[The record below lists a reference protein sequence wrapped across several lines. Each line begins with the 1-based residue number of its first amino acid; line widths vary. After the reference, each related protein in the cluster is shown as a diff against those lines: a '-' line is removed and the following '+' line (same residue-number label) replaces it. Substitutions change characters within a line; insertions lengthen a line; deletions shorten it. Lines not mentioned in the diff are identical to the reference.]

1 VFDWGEEESM
11 AFLTDALEGLAG
23 LPQPAVL
30 AVTGALTLAE
40 CTLGVGFLAPGE
52 SALLLASTTV
62 TSVPRFLVMWLVVSV
77 CAVAGDSI
85 GYYLGRRFG
94 DRLRDSRLVG
104 KVGRQHWD
112 KASELLRRRGAW
124 AVFAAR
130 FMPVVRTLVPAS
142 AGASKLE
149 YRRFLSASIAGAVCW
164 SALHIGI
171 GSAAG
176 ASAKYIE
183 SVFNGAMWVLLA
195 VGVLIGV
202 VVVLRRRK
210 RDTAAEVR
218 ELEEVA

>member
-1 VFDWGEEESM
+1 MS
-11 AFLTDALEGLAG
+11 FLTDALEGLAG

-40 CTLGVGFLAPGE
+40 CTLGIGFLAPGE

-62 TSVPRFLVMWLVVSV
+62 TSVPRFLVMWLVVTV
-77 CAVAGDSI
+77 CAIAGDSI
-85 GYYLGRRFG
+85 GYHLCRRYG
-94 DRLRDSRLVG
+94 DRLRDSRIIRRVG
-104 KVGRQHWD
+104 QQHWD
-112 KASELLRRRGAW
+112 KAGDLLRRRGAW

-149 YRRFLSASIAGAVCW
+149 YRRFLPASIAGATCW

-171 GSAAG
+171 GATAG

-183 SVFNGAMWVLLA
+183 SVFNGAMWIVLGLA
-195 VGVLIGV
+195 VVVGVI
-202 VVVLRRRK
+202 VVLRRR
-210 RDTAAEVR
+210 RRTPELQEVG
-218 ELEEVA
+218 

>member
-1 VFDWGEEESM
+1 MS
-11 AFLTDALEGLAG
+11 FLTDALEGLAG

-77 CAVAGDSI
+77 CAIAGDSI
-85 GYYLGRRFG
+85 GYHLGRRFG
-94 DRLRDSRLVG
+94 DRLRDSRLVR

-112 KASELLRRRGAW
+112 KAAELLRTRGAW
-124 AVFAAR
+124 AVFVAR

-142 AGASKLE
+142 AGASGME
-149 YRRFLSASIAGAVCW
+149 YRRFLPASVAGAVCW

-176 ASAKYIE
+176 ASAKYVE

-195 VGVLIGV
+195 IAVVIGA
-202 VVVLRRRK
+202 VVVLRRR
-210 RDTAAEVR
+210 RQATETR

>member
-1 VFDWGEEESM
+1 MS
-11 AFLTDALEGLAG
+11 FLTDALEGLAG

-62 TSVPRFLVMWLVVSV
+62 TTVPRFLVMWLVVTV
-77 CAVAGDSI
+77 CAIAGDSI
-85 GYYLGRRFG
+85 GYYLGRRYG
-94 DRLRDSRLVG
+94 DRLRDSRIVR
-104 KVGRQHWD
+104 KVGQQHWD
-112 KASELLRRRGAW
+112 KAGELLRRRGAW

-149 YRRFLSASIAGAVCW
+149 YRRFLPASIAGAVCW

-171 GSAAG
+171 GATAG
-176 ASAKYIE
+176 ASAKYVE
-183 SVFNGAMWVLLA
+183 SVFNGAMWVLLGVAA
-195 VGVLIGV
+195 VIGL
-202 VVVLRRRK
+202 VVVLRRR
-210 RDTAAEVR
+210 RQATAVKAV
-218 ELEEVA
+218 ELEEVS

>member
-1 VFDWGEEESM
+1 M

-94 DRLRDSRLVG
+94 DRLRDSKLVRRM
-104 KVGRQHWD
+104 GRQHWD

-149 YRRFLSASIAGAVCW
+149 YRRFLLASIAGAVCW

-183 SVFNGAMWVLLA
+183 SVFNGAMWVLMA
-195 VGVLIGV
+195 VAVVIGV

-210 RDTAAEVR
+210 RDTAAEVK

>member
-1 VFDWGEEESM
+1 M
-11 AFLTDALEGLAG
+11 ALLTDALEGLAG

-40 CTLGVGFLAPGE
+40 CTLGVGFIAPGE

-77 CAVAGDSI
+77 CAVVGDSI
-85 GYYLGRRFG
+85 GYYLGRRYG
-94 DRLRDSRLVG
+94 DRLRDS
-104 KVGRQHWD
+104 KVVRKLGQEHWD
-112 KASELLRRRGAW
+112 KAGELLRRRGAW
-124 AVFAAR
+124 AVFFAR

-149 YRRFLSASIAGAVCW
+149 YRRFLPASIAGAVCW

-183 SVFNGAMWVLLA
+183 SVFNGVMWVLMGLA
-195 VGVLIGV
+195 VLVAVIV
-202 VVVLRRRK
+202 FLRKRRK
-210 RDTAAEVR
+210 AAAGAAEAK

>member
-1 VFDWGEEESM
+1 M

-85 GYYLGRRFG
+85 GYYLGRRYG
-94 DRLRDSRLVG
+94 DRLRDS
-104 KVGRQHWD
+104 KVIRKLGQHHWD
-112 KASELLRRRGAW
+112 SAGDLLRRRGAW
-124 AVFAAR
+124 AVFFAR

-149 YRRFLSASIAGAVCW
+149 YRRFLPASIAGAVAW

-183 SVFNGAMWVLLA
+183 SVFNGAMWVIMAIA
-195 VGVLIGV
+195 VLVGV
-202 VVVLRRRK
+202 VVVLRRR
-210 RDTAAEVR
+210 RQAAAAEPPR

>member
-1 VFDWGEEESM
+1 M

-94 DRLRDSRLVG
+94 DRLRDSKLVRRM
-104 KVGRQHWD
+104 GRQHWD
-112 KASELLRRRGAW
+112 KASELNETSQNA
-124 AVFAAR
+124 
-130 FMPVVRTLVPAS
+130 
-142 AGASKLE
+142 
-149 YRRFLSASIAGAVCW
+149 
-164 SALHIGI
+164 
-171 GSAAG
+171 
-176 ASAKYIE
+176 
-183 SVFNGAMWVLLA
+183 
-195 VGVLIGV
+195 
-202 VVVLRRRK
+202 
-210 RDTAAEVR
+210 
-218 ELEEVA
+218 

>member
-1 VFDWGEEESM
+1 MS
-11 AFLTDALEGLAG
+11 FLTDALEGLAG

-62 TSVPRFLVMWLVVSV
+62 TSVPRFLVMWLVVTV

-85 GYYLGRRFG
+85 GYFLGRRFG
-94 DRLRDSRLVG
+94 DRLRESKVVR
-104 KVGRQHWD
+104 KVGQQHWD
-112 KASELLRRRGAW
+112 KAGELLRRRGAW
-124 AVFAAR
+124 AVFFAR

-149 YRRFLSASIAGAVCW
+149 YRRFLPASIAGAVCW

-183 SVFNGAMWVLLA
+183 SVFNGAMWILLGVAA
-195 VGVLIGV
+195 VIGV
-202 VVVLRRRK
+202 IVVLRRR
-210 RDTAAEVR
+210 RQGTAAEAR

>member
-1 VFDWGEEESM
+1 M

-40 CTLGVGFLAPGE
+40 CTLGVGFIAPGE

-85 GYYLGRRFG
+85 GYYLGRRYG
-94 DRLRDSRLVG
+94 DRLRDSKIVRKLG
-104 KVGRQHWD
+104 QEHWD
-112 KASELLRRRGAW
+112 KAGDLLRRRGAW
-124 AVFAAR
+124 AVFFAR

-149 YRRFLSASIAGAVCW
+149 YRRFLPASIAGAVCW

-183 SVFNGAMWVLLA
+183 SVFNGAMWVLMGLA
-195 VGVLIGV
+195 VV
-202 VVVLRRRK
+202 VALVVFLRKRRK
-210 RDTAAEVR
+210 AAVEPK

>member
-1 VFDWGEEESM
+1 MS
-11 AFLTDALEGLAG
+11 FLTDALEGLAG

-62 TSVPRFLVMWLVVSV
+62 TTVPRFLVMWLVVTV
-77 CAVAGDSI
+77 CAIAGDSI
-85 GYYLGRRFG
+85 GYYLGRRYG
-94 DRLRDSRLVG
+94 DRLRDSRIVR
-104 KVGRQHWD
+104 KVGQQHWD
-112 KASELLRRRGAW
+112 KAGELLRRRGAW

-149 YRRFLSASIAGAVCW
+149 YRRFLPASIAGAVCW

-171 GSAAG
+171 GATAG
-176 ASAKYIE
+176 ASAKYVE
-183 SVFNGAMWVLLA
+183 SVFNGAMWVLLGVAA
-195 VGVLIGV
+195 VIGL
-202 VVVLRRRK
+202 VVVLRRR
-210 RDTAAEVR
+210 RQAAAVKAV
-218 ELEEVA
+218 ELEEVS

>member
-1 VFDWGEEESM
+1 M

-94 DRLRDSRLVG
+94 DRLRDSKLVRRM
-104 KVGRQHWD
+104 GRQHWD

-149 YRRFLSASIAGAVCW
+149 YRRFLPASIAGAVCW

-183 SVFNGAMWVLLA
+183 SVFNGAMWVLMA
-195 VGVLIGV
+195 VAVVIGV

-210 RDTAAEVR
+210 RDTAAEVK

>member
-1 VFDWGEEESM
+1 M

-52 SALLLASTTV
+52 TALLLASTTV
-62 TSVPRFLVMWLVVSV
+62 TSVPRFVVMWLVVTV

-85 GYYLGRRFG
+85 GYYLGHRFG
-94 DRLRDSRLVG
+94 DRLRDSRV
-104 KVGRQHWD
+104 VRRIGRQHWD
-112 KASELLRRRGAW
+112 KAGELLRRRGAW
-124 AVFAAR
+124 AVFVAR

-149 YRRFLSASIAGAVCW
+149 YRRFLPASIAGAACW

-176 ASAKYIE
+176 ASAKYVE

-195 VGVLIGV
+195 IAVVVGV
-202 VVVLRRRK
+202 VVVLRRRAQ
-210 RDTAAEVR
+210 AAATR
-218 ELEEVA
+218 AAELEEVA

>member
-1 VFDWGEEESM
+1 MS
-11 AFLTDALEGLAG
+11 FLTDALEGLAG

-62 TSVPRFLVMWLVVSV
+62 TSVPRFLVMWLVVTV

-85 GYYLGRRFG
+85 GYFLGRRFG
-94 DRLRDSRLVG
+94 DRLRDSKVVR
-104 KVGRQHWD
+104 KVGQQHWD

-149 YRRFLSASIAGAVCW
+149 YRRFLPASIAGAVCW

-183 SVFNGAMWVLLA
+183 SVFNGAMWILLGVA
-195 VGVLIGV
+195 VVIGV
-202 VVVLRRRK
+202 IVVLRRR
-210 RDTAAEVR
+210 RQAATAEPK

>member
-1 VFDWGEEESM
+1 V
-11 AFLTDALEGLAG
+11 ALLTDALEGLAD

-52 SALLLASTTV
+52 SGLLLASTTV
-62 TSVPRFLVMWLVVSV
+62 TSVPRFLVMWLVVSL

-85 GYYLGRRFG
+85 GYFLGRRFG
-94 DRLRDSRLVG
+94 DRLRDSKVIR
-104 KVGRQHWD
+104 KVGQQHWD
-112 KASELLRRRGAW
+112 KAGELLRRRGAW
-124 AVFAAR
+124 AVFFAR

-149 YRRFLSASIAGAVCW
+149 YRRFLPASIAGAVCW

-183 SVFNGAMWVLLA
+183 SVFNGVMWVLLA
-195 VGVLIGV
+195 IAVLIGV
-202 VVVLRRRK
+202 VVVLRRRGK
-210 RDTAAEVR
+210 AAATEPR
-218 ELEEVA
+218 ELEKVG

>member
-1 VFDWGEEESM
+1 MS
-11 AFLTDALEGLAG
+11 FLTDALEGLAG

-62 TSVPRFLVMWLVVSV
+62 TTVPRFLVMWLVVTV
-77 CAVAGDSI
+77 CAIAGDSI
-85 GYYLGRRFG
+85 GYYLGRRYG
-94 DRLRDSRLVG
+94 DRLRDSRIVR
-104 KVGRQHWD
+104 KVGQRHWD
-112 KASELLRRRGAW
+112 KAGELLRRRGAW

-149 YRRFLSASIAGAVCW
+149 YRRFLPASIAGAVCW

-171 GSAAG
+171 GATAG

-183 SVFNGAMWVLLA
+183 SVFNGAMWGVLGVA
-195 VGVLIGV
+195 AVVGVI
-202 VVVLRRRK
+202 VVLRRRK
-210 RDTAAEVR
+210 QAAAVR
-218 ELEEVA
+218 AVELEEVS

>member
-1 VFDWGEEESM
+1 MS
-11 AFLTDALEGLAG
+11 FLTDALEGLAG

-52 SALLLASTTV
+52 SGLLLASTTV
-62 TSVPRFLVMWLVVSV
+62 TTVPRFLVMWLVVSV
-77 CAVAGDSI
+77 CAIAGDSI

-94 DRLRDSRLVG
+94 DRLRDTGLVR
-104 KVGRQHWD
+104 KVGVQHWD
-112 KASELLRRRGAW
+112 KAAELLRTRGAW
-124 AVFAAR
+124 AVFVAR

-142 AGASKLE
+142 AGASKME
-149 YRRFLSASIAGAVCW
+149 YRRFLPASVAGAVSW

-195 VGVLIGV
+195 IAALVGTI
-202 VVVLRRRK
+202 VVLRRRK
-210 RDTAAEVR
+210 QAAAEPR

>member
-1 VFDWGEEESM
+1 M

-52 SALLLASTTV
+52 TALLLASTTA
-62 TSVPRFLVMWLVVSV
+62 TTVPRFLVMWLVVSV

-94 DRLRDSRLVG
+94 DRLGDSKVVR

-112 KASELLRRRGAW
+112 KATDLLRRRGAW
-124 AVFAAR
+124 AVFVAR
-130 FMPVVRTLVPAS
+130 FMPVVRTLVPAA

-149 YRRFLSASIAGAVCW
+149 YRRFLPASIAGAVCW

-183 SVFNGAMWVLLA
+183 SVFNGAMWIVL
-195 VGVLIGV
+195 GVAIVVGV
-202 VVVLRRRK
+202 VVTLRRR
-210 RDTAAEVR
+210 RQAAAAESK

>member
-1 VFDWGEEESM
+1 M

-52 SALLLASTTV
+52 TALLLASTAV
-62 TSVPRFLVMWLVVSV
+62 TSVPRFVVMWLVVTV

-94 DRLRDSRLVG
+94 GRLRDSAVVRRI
-104 KVGRQHWD
+104 GRQHWD
-112 KASELLRRRGAW
+112 KAGELLRRRGAW
-124 AVFAAR
+124 AVFVAR

-149 YRRFLSASIAGAVCW
+149 YRRFLPASVAGAACW

-176 ASAKYIE
+176 ASAKYVE

-195 VGVLIGV
+195 VAVVVGVI
-202 VVVLRRRK
+202 VVLRRRGQV
-210 RDTAAEVR
+210 AAVESG

>member
-1 VFDWGEEESM
+1 MS
-11 AFLTDALEGLAG
+11 FLTDALEGLAG

-62 TSVPRFLVMWLVVSV
+62 TSVPRFLVMWLVVTV

-94 DRLRDSRLVG
+94 DRLRESKVVR
-104 KVGRQHWD
+104 KVGQQHWD
-112 KASELLRRRGAW
+112 KAGELLRRRGAW
-124 AVFAAR
+124 AVFFAR

-149 YRRFLSASIAGAVCW
+149 YRRFLPASIAGAVCW

-183 SVFNGAMWVLLA
+183 SVFNGAMWILLGVA
-195 VGVLIGV
+195 AVVGVI
-202 VVVLRRRK
+202 VVLRRRK
-210 RDTAAEVR
+210 QSTAAEAR
-218 ELEEVA
+218 KLEEVA

>member
-1 VFDWGEEESM
+1 MS
-11 AFLTDALEGLAG
+11 FLTDALEGLAG

-62 TSVPRFLVMWLVVSV
+62 TTLPRFLIMWLVVTV

-85 GYYLGRRFG
+85 GYYLGRRYG
-94 DRLRDSRLVG
+94 DRLRDSKIVR
-104 KVGRQHWD
+104 KVGQQHWD
-112 KASELLRRRGAW
+112 KAGDLLRRRGAW
-124 AVFAAR
+124 AVFVAR

-149 YRRFLSASIAGAVCW
+149 YRRFLPASIAGAVCW

-171 GSAAG
+171 GATAG

-183 SVFNGAMWVLLA
+183 SVFNGAMWVLL
-195 VGVLIGV
+195 GVAALVTVI
-202 VVVLRRRK
+202 VVLRRRK
-210 RDTAAEVR
+210 AA
-218 ELEEVA
+218 LTS

>member
-1 VFDWGEEESM
+1 M

-40 CTLGVGFLAPGE
+40 CTLGVGFIAPGE

-62 TSVPRFLVMWLVVSV
+62 TSVPRFLVMWLVVTV
-77 CAVAGDSI
+77 CAVTGDSI

-104 KVGRQHWD
+104 KVGREHWD

-124 AVFAAR
+124 AVFVAR

-149 YRRFLSASIAGAVCW
+149 YRRFLPASIAGAVCW

-183 SVFNGAMWVLLA
+183 SVFNGAMWILLA
-195 VGVLIGV
+195 VAAVIGL

-210 RDTAAEVR
+210 QAAAAESR

>member
-1 VFDWGEEESM
+1 M
-11 AFLTDALEGLAG
+11 ALLTDALEGLAG

-40 CTLGVGFLAPGE
+40 CTLGVGFIAPGE

-62 TSVPRFLVMWLVVSV
+62 TTVPRFLVMWLVVSV
-77 CAVAGDSI
+77 CAVVGDSI

-94 DRLRDSRLVG
+94 DRLRDS
-104 KVGRQHWD
+104 KVVRKLGQEHWD
-112 KASELLRRRGAW
+112 KAGELLRRRGAW
-124 AVFAAR
+124 AVFFAR

-149 YRRFLSASIAGAVCW
+149 YRRFLPASIAGAVCW

-183 SVFNGAMWVLLA
+183 SVFNGVMWVLMGLA
-195 VGVLIGV
+195 VLVAVIV
-202 VVVLRRRK
+202 FLRKRRK
-210 RDTAAEVR
+210 AAAAAGNVK

>member
-1 VFDWGEEESM
+1 MS
-11 AFLTDALEGLAG
+11 FLTDALEGLAG

-62 TSVPRFLVMWLVVSV
+62 TTVPRFLVMWLVVTV
-77 CAVAGDSI
+77 CAIAGDSI
-85 GYYLGRRFG
+85 GYYLGRRYG
-94 DRLRDSRLVG
+94 DRLRDSRIVR
-104 KVGRQHWD
+104 KVGQQHWD
-112 KASELLRRRGAW
+112 RAGELLRRRGAW

-149 YRRFLSASIAGAVCW
+149 YRRFLPASIAGAVCW

-171 GSAAG
+171 GATAG

-183 SVFNGAMWVLLA
+183 SVFNGAMW
-195 VGVLIGV
+195 GVLGVAAVVGV

-210 RDTAAEVR
+210 KAAAV
-218 ELEEVA
+218 ELEKVG

>member
-1 VFDWGEEESM
+1 MS
-11 AFLTDALEGLAG
+11 FLTDALEGLAG

-77 CAVAGDSI
+77 CAIAGDSI
-85 GYYLGRRFG
+85 GYHLGRRFG
-94 DRLRDSRLVG
+94 DRLRDSRLVR

-112 KASELLRRRGAW
+112 KAAELLRTRGAW

-142 AGASKLE
+142 AGASGME
-149 YRRFLSASIAGAVCW
+149 YRRFLPASVAGAVCW

-195 VGVLIGV
+195 IAVVIGV
-202 VVVLRRRK
+202 VVVLRRR
-210 RDTAAEVR
+210 RQAAETR

>member
-1 VFDWGEEESM
+1 MS
-11 AFLTDALEGLAG
+11 FLTDALEGLAG

-62 TSVPRFLVMWLVVSV
+62 TTVPRFLVMWLVVTV
-77 CAVAGDSI
+77 CAIAGDSI
-85 GYYLGRRFG
+85 GYYLGRRYG
-94 DRLRDSRLVG
+94 DRLRDSRIVR
-104 KVGRQHWD
+104 KVGQQHWD
-112 KASELLRRRGAW
+112 KAGDLLRRRGAW

-149 YRRFLSASIAGAVCW
+149 YRRFLPASIAGAVCW

-171 GSAAG
+171 GATAG
-176 ASAKYIE
+176 ASAKYVE
-183 SVFNGAMWVLLA
+183 SVFNGAMWVLLGVAA
-195 VGVLIGV
+195 VICLVVL
-202 VVVLRRRK
+202 LRRR
-210 RDTAAEVR
+210 RQAAAVKAV
-218 ELEEVA
+218 ELEEVS

>member
-1 VFDWGEEESM
+1 M
-11 AFLTDALEGLAG
+11 TFLTDALEGLAG

-62 TSVPRFLVMWLVVSV
+62 TTVPRFLVMWLVVTV

-94 DRLRDSRLVG
+94 DRLRETKLVR
-104 KVGRQHWD
+104 KVGQQHWD
-112 KASELLRRRGAW
+112 KAADLLRRRGAW
-124 AVFAAR
+124 AVFVAR

-142 AGASKLE
+142 AGASKME
-149 YRRFLSASIAGAVCW
+149 YRRFLPASIAGAVCW

-183 SVFNGAMWVLLA
+183 SAFNGAMWVLLA
-195 VGVLIGV
+195 VAVVVGV

-210 RDTAAEVR
+210 QTATTK

>member
-1 VFDWGEEESM
+1 M

-94 DRLRDSRLVG
+94 DRLRDSKLVRRM
-104 KVGRQHWD
+104 GRQHWD

-149 YRRFLSASIAGAVCW
+149 YRRFLPASIAGAVCW

-183 SVFNGAMWVLLA
+183 SVFNGAMWVLMA
-195 VGVLIGV
+195 VAVVIGV

-210 RDTAAEVR
+210 RDAAAEVK

>member
-1 VFDWGEEESM
+1 MS
-11 AFLTDALEGLAG
+11 FLTDALEGLAG

-62 TSVPRFLVMWLVVSV
+62 TTLPRFLVMWLVVTV

-85 GYYLGRRFG
+85 GYYLGRRYG
-94 DRLRDSRLVG
+94 DRLRDSGIVR
-104 KVGRQHWD
+104 KVGQQHWD
-112 KASELLRRRGAW
+112 RAGELLRRRGAW

-149 YRRFLSASIAGAVCW
+149 YGRFLPASIAGAVCW

-171 GSAAG
+171 GATAG

-183 SVFNGAMWVLLA
+183 SVFNGAMWVLLGIAA
-195 VGVLIGV
+195 VIGV
-202 VVVLRRRK
+202 IVVLRRRK
-210 RDTAAEVR
+210 RTAVAG
-218 ELEEVA
+218 LEESASNRPG

>member
-1 VFDWGEEESM
+1 MS
-11 AFLTDALEGLAG
+11 FLTDALEGLAG

-62 TSVPRFLVMWLVVSV
+62 TTVPRFLTMWLVVTV
-77 CAVAGDSI
+77 CAIAGDSI
-85 GYYLGRRFG
+85 GYYLGRRYG
-94 DRLRDSRLVG
+94 DRLRESRIVR
-104 KVGRQHWD
+104 KVGQQHWD
-112 KASELLRRRGAW
+112 KAGDLLRRRGAW

-149 YRRFLSASIAGAVCW
+149 YRRFLPASVAGAVCW

-171 GSAAG
+171 GATAG

-183 SVFNGAMWVLLA
+183 SVFNGAMW
-195 VGVLIGV
+195 GVLGVAAVIGV
-202 VVVLRRRK
+202 IVVLRRRK
-210 RDTAAEVR
+210 QAAPV
-218 ELEEVA
+218 ELEKVG